1 MSDRDRETQLLQTF
15 VTLADSLVTGFDTI
29 DLLQM
34 LVERTTALFDAADA
48 GIILAGS
55 AGDLE
60 VIASTNE
67 RSKLVGLL
75 QLRAGEGPCV
85 EAYTTGAVVSVPD
98 MRDIDGRWP
107 VFADLARDSGYGS
120 VHAIPLRLR
129 DQTLGSLNLFRDTT
143 GELNADDATAAQAL
157 ADVATISILQERSL
171 REIDSTRDQLQR
183 ALDSR
188 IVIEQAK
195 GVVSY
200 TLSVD
205 MDEAFQR
212 IRRRSRDNRQP
223 LVDVASEIV
232 ARRLTL

>member
-1 MSDRDRETQLLQTF
+1 VTDRDRETQLLKTF

-55 AGDLE
+55 TGELE

-85 EAYTTGAVVSVPD
+85 ESYTTGSVVSVPD
-98 MRDIDGRWP
+98 LGEIDDRWP
-107 VFADLARDSGYGS
+107 VFTDLARDSGYGS

-143 GELNADDATAAQAL
+143 GALNEDDATAAQAL
-157 ADVATISILQERSL
+157 ADVATISILQERAL

-188 IVIEQAK
+188 VVIEQAK

-200 TLSVD
+200 TQSVD

-212 IRRRSRDNRQP
+212 IRRHARANRLP
-223 LVDVASEIV
+223 LVEVAADVV
-232 ARRLTL
+232 ARRLTI

>member
-1 MSDRDRETQLLQTF
+1 VTDRDRETQLLQTF

-48 GIILAGS
+48 GIILVGS
-55 AGDLE
+55 NGDLE

-67 RSKLVGLL
+67 RSKLVGLM

-85 EAYTTGAVVSVPD
+85 ESYTTGTVVSVPELD
-98 MRDIDGRWP
+98 DIEALWP
-107 VFADLARDSGYGS
+107 VFAELARDSGYRS

-129 DQTLGSLNLFRDTT
+129 DETLGSLNLFRDTPGT
-143 GELNADDATAAQAL
+143 LNPDDATAAQAL
-157 ADVATISILQERSL
+157 ADVATISILQERAL
-171 REIDSTRDQLQR
+171 REVDSTRQQLQR

-200 TLSVD
+200 TRSVD
-205 MDEAFQR
+205 MDEAFRR
-212 IRRRSRDNRQP
+212 IRQHARANRRP
-223 LVDVASEIV
+223 LVEVASDIV
-232 ARRLTL
+232 AQRLTV

>member
-1 MSDRDRETQLLQTF
+1 MTDRDRETQLLQTF

-29 DLLQM
+29 DVLQM

-48 GIILAGS
+48 GIILAG
-55 AGDLE
+55 ATGELE

-85 EAYTTGAVVSVPD
+85 ESYTTGAVVSVPD
-98 MRDIDGRWP
+98 LADVDERWP

-129 DQTLGSLNLFRDTT
+129 DQSLGSLNLFRDTT
-143 GELNADDATAAQAL
+143 GVLNADDATAAQAL
-157 ADVATISILQERSL
+157 ADVATISILQERAL

-200 TLSVD
+200 TQSLD

-212 IRRRSRDNRQP
+212 IRRHARENRRP
-223 LVDVASEIV
+223 LVEVASEIV
-232 ARRLTL
+232 ARRLTV

>member
-1 MSDRDRETQLLQTF
+1 MQTF

-29 DLLQM
+29 DVLQM
-34 LVERTTALFDAADA
+34 LVERTTSLFDASDA
-48 GIILAGS
+48 GIILVGS
-55 AGDLE
+55 TGDLE

-85 EAYTTGAVVSVPD
+85 ESYSTGTVVSVPD
-98 MRDIDGRWP
+98 LGEIDDRWP

-129 DQTLGSLNLFRDTT
+129 DQTLGSLNLFRDST
-143 GELNADDATAAQAL
+143 GTLNEDDATAAQAL
-157 ADVATISILQERSL
+157 ADVATISILQERAL
-171 REIDSTRDQLQR
+171 REVDSTREQLQR
-183 ALDSR
+183 ALDGR
-188 IVIEQAK
+188 VVIEQAK

-200 TLSVD
+200 TQSVD

-212 IRRRSRDNRQP
+212 IRRHARSNRLP
-223 LVDVASEIV
+223 LVEVAAAVV
-232 ARRLTL
+232 ARRLTV